1 MWKEES
7 NTFGT
12 LHLSSAFNKTF
23 KIICQR
29 RSNPSPSEEQHM
41 SSCRL
46 LALTPHPEKAL
57 NGKKNWETSG
67 RRYQA
72 IPTTSLGV
80 TDVL

>member
-57 NGKKNWETSG
+57 NGKKTEKLQEDATKQFPP
-67 RRYQA
+67 R
-72 IPTTSLGV
+72 V
-80 TDVL
+80 